1 MANYRKT
8 SCDGQAKRDSPH
20 SRDLC
25 LMHAAVA
32 NSCVKAEIG
41 NFLIFCTTPSTAATC
56 VKHSSCESS
65 GSVIYFKQVKLY
77 WSTTH

>member
-41 NFLIFCTTPSTAATC
+41 IFLIFCTTPFHCSHMRQAQL
-56 VKHSSCESS
+56 V
-65 GSVIYFKQVKLY
+65 
-77 WSTTH
+77 